1 MITYIQALQIIKDTA
16 STMRPETERIALAD
30 AVGRVCAEDVAAGLD
45 IQPFDNSAM
54 DGFAVRLVEFPATVA
69 PVRLK
74 KVGVMGAG
82 RVCEGAVLE
91 DGCCWHVMTGAP
103 LPAGTEAI
111 VPIENTAL
119 DGDFVIFGEKPV
131 AGQHIRYAGE
141 DFKNG
146 TRVLSA
152 GDKVSAGHILPLAT
166 LGIADI
172 TVYKKPRVLF
182 IPTGDEIVDD
192 LRKDLRNGEIYNA
205 NKFYAFSFLTAC
217 DVDVTIHDTV
227 RDDPEQFV
235 AALHVAESE
244 KYDII
249 VSSGAVS
256 AGSFDFVREGL
267 EKAGARILYHKIKLK
282 PGKPNLFA
290 ELSSGALYFGLPG
303 NPVATAVGL
312 RFFVSEALRVSRK
325 QKPELPVYARVMNA
339 FSKKPDLHM
348 VLKGK
353 LEYWEDGSITVDI
366 LDGQESFR
374 VSPFLSMDCWIYVP
388 EDRDAIKSGEIVEV
402 YPLLPGE

>member
-1 MITYIQALQIIKDTA
+1 MKA
-16 STMRPETERIALAD
+16 ETECVALTD
-30 AVGRVCAEDVAAGLD
+30 AVGRVCARDVTAGLD

-54 DGFAVRLVEFPATVA
+54 DGFAVRLAEFQAMTV

-74 KVGVMGAG
+74 KSGVIRAG
-82 RVCEGAVLE
+82 RACEGATLE

-111 VPIENTAL
+111 VPIENTVL
-119 DGDFVIFGEKPV
+119 DGDFVIFSEKP
-131 AGQHIRYAGE
+131 AASQHIRYAGE
-141 DFKNG
+141 DFRKSA
-146 TRVLSA
+146 RVLSA
-152 GDKVSAGHILPLAT
+152 GERLSTGHILPLAT
-166 LGIADI
+166 LGISDI
-172 TVYKKPRVLF
+172 SVYKKPRVLF
-182 IPTGDEIVDD
+182 IPTGDEVVDD
-192 LRKDLRNGEIYNA
+192 LRKDLYNGEIYNA
-205 NKFYAFSFLTAC
+205 NKFYVSSFLTAC
-217 DVDVTIHDTV
+217 DADVTIHDTI

-235 AALHVAESE
+235 AALRTAESE

-256 AGSFDFVREGL
+256 AGSFDFVRAGI
-267 EKAGARILYHKIKLK
+267 EKVGARIIYHKIKLK

-290 ELSSGALYFGLPG
+290 KLASGALYFGLPG

-325 QKPELPVYARVMNA
+325 QKPELPIYARVMHA
-339 FSKKPDLHM
+339 FSKKPGLHT

-353 LEYWEDGSITVDI
+353 LEYWEDGSITVDV

-374 VSPFLSMDCWIYVP
+374 VSPFLSMDCWIYAP
-388 EDRDAIKSGEIVEV
+388 EDYGTMKPGDVVEV
-402 YPLLPGE
+402 YPLLPS

>member
-1 MITYIQALQIIKDTA
+1 MKT
-16 STMRPETERIALAD
+16 ETERIALAD
-30 AVGRVCAEDVAAGLD
+30 TVGRVCAEDVFAGLD
-45 IQPFDNSAM
+45 VQPFDNSAM
-54 DGFAVRLVEFPATVA
+54 DGFAVRLAEFPAAATA
-69 PVRLK
+69 VRLK
-74 KVGVMGAG
+74 KAGVMGAG

-103 LPAGTEAI
+103 LPTGTEAI

-119 DGDFVIFGEKPV
+119 DGDFVVFNEKPA

-141 DFKNG
+141 DFKKG
-146 TRVLSA
+146 ARVLSA
-152 GDKVSAGHILPLAT
+152 GDRVSVGHILPLAT
-166 LGIADI
+166 LGIADLV
-172 TVYKKPRVLF
+172 VYKKPRILF

-205 NKFYAFSFLTAC
+205 NRFYAFSFLTAC
-217 DVDVTIHDTV
+217 GVEVTIHDTI
-227 RDDPEQFV
+227 RDDPERFV
-235 AALHVAESE
+235 AALRMAERE
-244 KYDII
+244 KYDAI

-267 EKAGARILYHKIKLK
+267 EKSGARILYHKIKLK
-282 PGKPNLFA
+282 PGKPNLLA

-312 RFFVSEALRVSRK
+312 RFFVTEALRVSRK
-325 QKPELPVYARVMNA
+325 QKPEPPVYARVMNG
-339 FSKKPDLHM
+339 FSKKPGLYM

-374 VSPFLSMDCWIYVP
+374 VSPFLSMDCWIHVA
-388 EDRDAIKSGEIVEV
+388 EDKGAIKSGEVVEIS
-402 YPLLPGE
+402 PLLPA

>member
-1 MITYIQALQIIKDTA
+1 MITYIQALQIIKDSA
-16 STMRPETERIALAD
+16 SRMRPETERIALAD
-30 AVGRVCAEDVAAGLD
+30 AVGRVCAEDVTAGLD

-54 DGFAVRLVEFPATVA
+54 DGFAVRLAEFPSMAT

-74 KVGVMGAG
+74 KAGVMGAG

-91 DGCCWHVMTGAP
+91 DGCCWHIMTGAP

-119 DGDFVIFGEKPV
+119 DGDFVIFGEKPA
-131 AGQHIRYAGE
+131 AGQHIRYVGE
-141 DFKNG
+141 DFKKG
-146 TRVLSA
+146 ARVLSA

-172 TVYKKPRVLF
+172 VVYKKPRVLF
-182 IPTGDEIVDD
+182 ISTGDEVVDD
-192 LRKDLRNGEIYNA
+192 LRKDLRNGEIYNG
-205 NKFYAFSFLTAC
+205 NRFYALSFLTAC
-217 DVDVTIHDTV
+217 GVDVTIHDTI

-235 AALHVAESE
+235 AALRVAESE

-267 EKAGARILYHKIKLK
+267 EKAGARVLYHKIKLK

-290 ELSSGALYFGLPG
+290 ELASGALYFGLPG

-339 FSKKPDLHM
+339 FSKKPGLHM

-388 EDRDAIKSGEIVEV
+388 EDRGTVKSGDVVEV
-402 YPLLPGE
+402 YPLLPG